1 MKKIRENQGFI
12 ILKID
17 GNPVVPDDLPELLDF
32 AENLDE
38 GLLSSLF
45 SLTQL

>member
-1 MKKIRENQGFI
+1 MVLFFVDEFGDNVDLI
-12 ILKID
+12 
-17 GNPVVPDDLPELLDF
+17 PDDLPELLDF
-32 AENLDE
+32 AEDLDE